1 MLSNA
6 PCPPVVRHIYRHDD
20 PEHTWEAAE
29 WFTPNWNGSKYKH
42 PVVVMNITGPGLDV
56 FVSCWACGHVDGLGQ
71 VSWKHCWSKHE
82 QITCFGESHFFQIY
96 MGSSSWTGVSSIA
109 RFDDSRI
116 FQIPTDRCGT
126 ASRCL
131 ERELESLIIDSWSSQ
146 PLWLYID

>member
-1 MLSNA
+1 MMIRNIPGRPLNGL
-6 PCPPVVRHIYRHDD
+6 PPIGTATLHS
-20 PEHTWEAAE
+20 
-29 WFTPNWNGSKYKH
+29 SKYKH
-42 PVVVMNITGPGLDV
+42 PVVVGTVWSKMNITGPGLDV

-82 QITCFGESHFFQIY
+82 QITCFGESHFFRIY
-96 MGSSSWTGVSSIA
+96 MGSSSLSGVSSIA

-131 ERELESLIIDSWSSQ
+131 EQELECLITDSWSSQ